1 MLIPSLLVLV
11 VTAASVVEAGPAAS
25 QCTTPLKPTAN
36 PNDPH
41 WMQTIKRQ
49 GISAYNPN
57 PSTYKVY
64 RNVKD
69 YGAKGD
75 GVTDDTVAINKAIS
89 DQNRCG
95 IGCAS
100 STRSPAIIFFP
111 SGTYRVTGSIIPYYY
126 TQLVGDAKKPPTL
139 LADPSFD
146 GGAVIDAGGG
156 GAQYWTN
163 QNNFFKSVRHFNIDL
178 TKAPSGA
185 SGLHWQVA
193 QATTLVNI
201 VVNMS
206 QDSNT
211 NQAGMWMENGSGGF
225 MSDLVFNGGKVG
237 MSVGNQQFTVRN
249 LQVNN
254 ARVGVEMNWNW
265 GWTFQGFDF
274 KNTTV
279 GFQIA
284 QGANSTAAQSAG
296 SEVLLD
302 GTATDVQTFIKTSTP
317 TTTSLAGSVLLDNV
331 KFTNVGNG
339 FVDGAGVSKLA
350 GGTKTI
356 RQWAEGNKYYGTVTT
371 PTYILD
377 NVNAP
382 AKPSALL
389 DGSGKIFQRGRTDYA
404 DWAADQFAHVR
415 DSGAKGDGVTDDT
428 KAIKAF
434 IKQYAACKIL
444 YFDAGTYMVTD
455 TIEFPS
461 GSIVVGEVWTTVIG
475 AGAKF
480 ADESNPR
487 PVVRES
493 YEARNNFIVGKSGD
507 TAGAEISDM
516 VFTARSG
523 SAGAIIVEW
532 NAADKPGQQGTAA
545 MWDVHIRIGGFAG
558 SDISVANCLKF
569 TNHPIKP
576 CTGAFL
582 GLHITSKATAYL
594 EGTWVWTA
602 DHDLE
607 DDGQTQIDVY
617 TGRGIL
623 SESKNGPVWLI
634 GTASEHAAIVQY
646 SFYNSQNVYAGLIQ
660 TETAYYQP
668 APPVPAPFTLSTKYR
683 DPTFN
688 NGPSGW
694 ALHISKSS
702 NVFVYGAGHYSFF
715 QNYTSDCL
723 VTFDCQQSIVKV
735 TSNSKDI
742 YVYGLST
749 VGTTYLLNVDD
760 KGIINQADSQNG
772 FAQTSTIWTSKTS
785 TH

>member
-1 MLIPSLLVLV
+1 MRIPSLLVLV
-11 VTAASVVEAGPAAS
+11 FTAASVVDAGPTAS
-25 QCTTPLKPTAN
+25 ACTAPLKPTAN
-36 PNDPH
+36 PGDPH

-57 PSTYKVY
+57 PSTYKVF

-75 GVTDDTVAINKAIS
+75 GVTDDTEAINKAIS

-100 STRSPAIIFFP
+100 STRAPGIIFFP
-111 SGTYRVTGSIIPYYY
+111 SGTYRVTRSVIPFYY
-126 TQLVGDAKKPPTL
+126 TQLVGDAKNPPTL
-139 LADPSFD
+139 LADPTFD
-146 GGAVIDAGGG
+146 GAAVIDADPYIPGGG

-163 QNNFFKSVRHFNIDL
+163 QNNFFKSVRHFTIDL
-178 TKAPSGA
+178 TKAPNSA

-201 VVNMS
+201 VVNMK
-206 QDSNT
+206 QDANT
-211 NQAGMWMENGSGGF
+211 QQSGMWMENGSGGF
-225 MSDLVFNGGKVG
+225 MSDLVFNGGKIG

-249 LQVNN
+249 LTVNN
-254 ARVGVEMNWNW
+254 AQIAVEMNWNW
-265 GWTFQGFDF
+265 GWTFQSFDF
-274 KNTTV
+274 RNTTV
-279 GFQIA
+279 GFKIS

-302 GTATDVQTFIKTSTP
+302 GDVSNVQTFIKTSTP

-331 KFTNVGNG
+331 KFTNVQDG
-339 FVDGAGVSKLA
+339 FVDGAGVTKLT

-356 RQWAEGNKYYGTVTT
+356 RQWAEGNKYWDSVTT

-382 AKPSALL
+382 TKPSSLL
-389 DGSGKIFQRGRTDYA
+389 DSNGRIYQRGRTDYA
-404 DWAADQFAHVR
+404 DYAADQFASVR
-415 DSGAKGDGVTDDT
+415 DAGAKGDGVTDDT

-434 IKQYAACKIL
+434 IKKYAACKIL
-444 YFDAGTYMVTD
+444 YFDAGTYMITD

-475 AGAKF
+475 AGPKF

-487 PVVRES
+487 AVVR
-493 YEARNNFIVGKSGD
+493 VGKSGD
-507 TAGAEISDM
+507 QAGAEISDM
-516 VFTARSG
+516 VFSARSG
-523 SAGAIIVEW
+523 SAGAVIVEW
-532 NAADKPGQQGTAA
+532 NAADIPGQKGTAA
-545 MWDVHIRIGGFAG
+545 MWDVHIRVGGFAG
-558 SDISVANCLKF
+558 SDLSVSNCLKF
-569 TNHPIKP
+569 TDHAVKP

-582 GLHITSKATAYL
+582 GLHITSKATAYM

-607 DDGQTQIDVY
+607 DQDQRQIDVY

-646 SFYNSQNVYAGLIQ
+646 SFYNSKNVYAGLIQ

-668 APPVPAPFTLSTKYR
+668 APPVPAPFTTSTKWR

-694 ALHISKSS
+694 GLHIAKSEGI
-702 NVFVYGAGHYSFF
+702 FVYGAGHYSFF
-715 QNYTSDCL
+715 QNYTSECL
-723 VTFDCQQSIVKV
+723 TTFTCQQSIVKV
-735 TSNSKDI
+735 TSNSKEVYI
-742 YVYGLST
+742 YGLST

-772 FAQTSTIWTSKTS
+772 FAQTATIWTSKKS

>member
-49 GISAYNPN
+49 GSSAYNPN

-75 GVTDDTVAINKAIS
+75 GVTDDTVAINQAIS

-111 SGTYRVTGSIIPYYY
+111 SGTYRVTGSI
-126 TQLVGDAKKPPTL
+126 
-139 LADPSFD
+139 
-146 GGAVIDAGGG
+146 
-156 GAQYWTN
+156 
-163 QNNFFKSVRHFNIDL
+163 
-178 TKAPSGA
+178 APNGA

-201 VVNMS
+201 VVDMS

-249 LQVNN
+249 LKVNN
-254 ARVGVEMNWNW
+254 ARLGVEMNWNW

-302 GTATDVQTFIKTSTP
+302 GDVSDVQTFIKTSTP
-317 TTTSLAGSVLLDNV
+317 TTTSLAGSVLIDNV
-331 KFTNVGNG
+331 KFTNVGAG
-339 FVDGAGVSKLA
+339 YVDGAGVTKLT
-350 GGTKTI
+350 GGSKTI

-382 AKPSALL
+382 AKPSVLL
-389 DGSGKIFQRGRTDYA
+389 DSSGKIFQRGRTDYA
-404 DWAADQFAHVR
+404 DWAPDQFAHVR

-461 GSIVVGEVWTTVIG
+461 GSIVVGE
-475 AGAKF
+475 
-480 ADESNPR
+480 
-487 PVVRES
+487 
-493 YEARNNFIVGKSGD
+493 
-507 TAGAEISDM
+507 
-516 VFTARSG
+516 
-523 SAGAIIVEW
+523 
-532 NAADKPGQQGTAA
+532 
-545 MWDVHIRIGGFAG
+545 
-558 SDISVANCLKF
+558 
-569 TNHPIKP
+569 
-576 CTGAFL
+576 
-582 GLHITSKATAYL
+582 
-594 EGTWVWTA
+594 
-602 DHDLE
+602 
-607 DDGQTQIDVY
+607 
-617 TGRGIL
+617 
-623 SESKNGPVWLI
+623 
-634 GTASEHAAIVQY
+634 
-646 SFYNSQNVYAGLIQ
+646 
-660 TETAYYQP
+660 
-668 APPVPAPFTLSTKYR
+668 
-683 DPTFN
+683 
-688 NGPSGW
+688 
-694 ALHISKSS
+694 
-702 NVFVYGAGHYSFF
+702 
-715 QNYTSDCL
+715 
-723 VTFDCQQSIVKV
+723 
-735 TSNSKDI
+735 
-742 YVYGLST
+742 
-749 VGTTYLLNVDD
+749 
-760 KGIINQADSQNG
+760 
-772 FAQTSTIWTSKTS
+772 
-785 TH
+785 